1 MRKLVVNEFL
11 SLDGVMQGPGSP
23 EEDTSGGFKHG
34 GWQTEYFDDA
44 ILESAQK
51 GMAET
56 DAYLFG
62 RKTYQ
67 IMAAHWPNAPA
78 DDPFAGHLNGTPKYV
93 ASRTLTDL
101 EWQNSTL
108 LAGDVADEVAK
119 LKREDGGSI
128 AVLGSGEL
136 AQTLLANDLVDE
148 LWLTVSPLVLG
159 SGKRLFRDPGGPRRW
174 SLVEATPTPKGNVVL
189 AYQPVR
195 A

>member
-23 EEDTSGGFKHG
+23 EEDTEGGFEHG
-34 GWQTEYFDDA
+34 GWQVEYFDDA

-62 RKTYQ
+62 RRTYQ
-67 IMAAHWPNAPA
+67 IMAAFWPNAPA
-78 DDPFAGHLNGTPKYV
+78 DDPFGGHLNRTRKYV

-108 LAGDVADEVAK
+108 LEGDVPEAVRK
-119 LKREDGGSI
+119 LKEEPGGNI
-128 AVLGSGEL
+128 TVLGSGKL
-136 AQTLLANDLVDE
+136 VHTLLANDLVDE
-148 LWLTVSPLVLG
+148 LGLIVSPIVLG
-159 SGKRLFRDPGGPRRW
+159 SGKRLFRDLGDKRRW
-174 SLVEATPTPKGNVVL
+174 ELVEAKPTPKGNLVL
-189 AYQPVR
+189 AYRPVR